1 ALIMNTVRGSM
12 RVAAVKAPGFG
23 RERKEILSDLA
34 MAVGATFVTRGSSPK
49 LEDLKL
55 KHLGKAKTIEVQK
68 NSTTIVD
75 GNGDWELIEERIESI
90 KSEIKQT
97 EDMRECKRLQH
108 RISRLQSGVAIIE
121 VGAASEVEMVE
132 KKHRIE
138 DALEAVRAAQS
149 SGIVPGGGAALVSC
163 ISFLPKN
170 LNNSESFGREVLKK
184 AMLAPITQIS
194 KNCGVSPDLVIDS
207 VMRQN
212 KRKKSSNY
220 GYNFVTNKVVDMFE
234 EGIIDPAKVT
244 ITALKNAVSVVST
257 LLTTATCII
266 QEQNES

>member
-1 ALIMNTVRGSM
+1 
-12 RVAAVKAPGFG
+12 
-23 RERKEILSDLA
+23 
-34 MAVGATFVTRGSSPK
+34 
-49 LEDLKL
+49 
-55 KHLGKAKTIEVQK
+55 
-68 NSTTIVD
+68 
-75 GNGDWELIEERIESI
+75 
-90 KSEIKQT
+90 
-97 EDMRECKRLQH
+97 
-108 RISRLQSGVAIIE
+108 
-121 VGAASEVEMVE
+121 
-132 KKHRIE
+132 
-138 DALEAVRAAQS
+138 
-149 SGIVPGGGAALVSC
+149 
-163 ISFLPKN
+163 
-170 LNNSESFGREVLKK
+170 
-184 AMLAPITQIS
+184 MLAPITQIS